1 MDALK
6 NAIKTVYG
14 VLTGPVNNAL
24 VVVIAILVAVYG
36 NLGGKPAELAPLAL
50 GGSTTNFNNVRVAD
64 QSVTAPAYSFTSE
77 TSLGLYRVASGEMGV
92 AAGGAEVA
100 DFNAVNGATFYK
112 FITMAPAAA
121 ISVTASVPITPTA
134 SYQPL
139 TAAGSLGTT
148 LAASGFVTGTVVTLE
163 NLANVTITITDTAT
177 TMLSGNIA
185 LGQYDT
191 LVVQWDGTNWVQL
204 ATSNN

>member
-6 NAIKTVYG
+6 NAIRTVYG
-14 VLTGPVNNAL
+14 VLTGPVNNVMVAL
-24 VVVIAILVAVYG
+24 VAILVAVYG
-36 NLGGKPAELAPLAL
+36 NLGGQPAELTPLAL
-50 GGSTTNFNNVRVAD
+50 GGGTTNFSTVRVD
-64 QSVTAPAYSFTSE
+64 NGTVTAPVYSFTNE
-77 TSLGLYRVASGEMGV
+77 TGLGLYRVAANELGV
-92 AAGGAEVA
+92 AVGGSEVA
-100 DFNAVNGATFYK
+100 DFNAGGVNIYKSLTLHPGAT
-112 FITMAPAAA
+112 
-121 ISVTASVPITPTA
+121 ISVTNGVPITPTA

-139 TAAGSLGTT
+139 TSAGAVGTT
-148 LAASGFVTGTVVTLE
+148 LAASGFVTGTIVTLE
-163 NLANVTITITDTAT
+163 NTVNQTITITDTAT